1 MEFLKAATL
10 GAVLS
15 ATVALVVGSQGTS
28 GGQLAVQL
36 IRAGDLEVYWSWPLF
51 FSGTGLAWALML
63 LQR

>member
-1 MEFLKAATL
+1 MDFLKAAVL

-15 ATVALVVGSQGTS
+15 AAVAVVVGSQGSS

-36 IRAGDLEVYWSWPLF
+36 IRAGDVQVYWSWPLF

>member
-1 MEFLKAATL
+1 MDFLKAATL

-15 ATVALVVGSQGTS
+15 ATVALVIGSQGTS

-36 IRAGDLEVYWSWPLF
+36 LRAGDYQMYWSWPLF
-51 FSGTGLAWALML
+51 FSGTGLAWGLML